1 MGALHVVLT
10 AVLCCGGTPGRLTL
24 ALHTAG
30 AQNSSYYATGGS
42 GFMLMSNYTTDAISV
57 ATAGAMCYNG
67 APGYPVVEATIS
79 SIHQVSH
86 PTALA
91 AHRCC
96 HGLQHDTSHCCGRTI
111 QHVLQSGVRKPHR
124 VLPRPLLQSH
134 VCAVT
139 PTPSLHQCLDSST
152 GLPVMM
158 CWSLGSPLHALEL
171 DTLPHAA
178 NRTVPILHGIAF
190 GHINA
195 GMSETRIS

>member
-57 ATAGAMCYNG
+57 ATVGAMCYNG

-96 HGLQHDTSHCCGRTI
+96 HALQHDTSHCCGRTI

-124 VLPRPLLQSH
+124 VLPRPLLESH
-134 VCAVT
+134 VCGDSNCFTAPMSRLFHRTASHDVLESRLAFACSGAGHLASCCQSYRLYT
-139 PTPSLHQCLDSST
+139 AWHCIWAYQCWH
-152 GLPVMM
+152 V
-158 CWSLGSPLHALEL
+158 
-171 DTLPHAA
+171 
-178 NRTVPILHGIAF
+178 
-190 GHINA
+190 
-195 GMSETRIS
+195 